1 MDNIYNIVK
10 LKSTEM
16 ATLNLKVKKQKMP
29 NPQSKEAGFVPRV
42 VTNGTADFADIAKY
56 ACKGSTISAPEM
68 EASSKLFCEAAAEQ
82 IKNGYI
88 VDLGPLGKLYPSVT
102 GKWAKNKEDLSK
114 ADLKAKVNYRAGNDI
129 AAAIAGATLSWASEK
144 DEAADNSTDP
154 DNTDP
159 GTGGADSG
167 SGEEF
172 PDLEV

>member
-1 MDNIYNIVK
+1 
-10 LKSTEM
+10 M
-16 ATLNLKVKKQKMP
+16 ATLNLKIKKLPLK
-29 NPQSKEAGFVPRV
+29 NPKTQEAGYAPRLI
-42 VTNGTADFADIAKY
+42 TNGIADFADVSKY
-56 ACKGSTISAPEM
+56 ACKGSPISAPEM

-144 DEAADNSTDP
+144 DEAADNTTDP
-154 DNTDP
+154 DITDP
-159 GTGGADSG
+159 GTDGADSG
-167 SGEEF
+167 SGE
-172 PDLEV
+172 DSSGSGSLI

>member
-1 MDNIYNIVK
+1 MANI
-10 LKSTEM
+10 T
-16 ATLNLKVKKQKMP
+16 LKVKKVPAKNLSTGAM
-29 NPQSKEAGFVPRV
+29 GFAPRV

-102 GKWAKNKEDLSK
+102 GKWEKNKEDLVK
-114 ADLKAKVNYRAGNDI
+114 ANLKAKVNYRAGNDI

-144 DEAADNSTDP
+144 DEAADNTTDP
-154 DNTDP
+154 DITDP
-159 GTGGADSG
+159 GTDGADSG
-167 SGEEF
+167 SGE
-172 PDLEV
+172 DSSGSGSLI

>member
-1 MDNIYNIVK
+1 M
-10 LKSTEM
+10 SQ
-16 ATLNLKVKKQKMP
+16 LNLKIKKLP
-29 NPQSKEAGFVPRV
+29 LANPKTQEAGYAPRLI
-42 VTNGTADFADIAKY
+42 TNGTADFGDIAKY
-56 ACKGSTISAPEM
+56 ACKGSTISSPEM
-68 EASSKLFCEAAAEQ
+68 EAASKLFCEAAAEQ

-172 PDLEV
+172 PDLEA

>member
-1 MDNIYNIVK
+1 MANI
-10 LKSTEM
+10 T
-16 ATLNLKVKKQKMP
+16 LKVKKVP
-29 NPQSKEAGFVPRV
+29 SKNLKTMESGFAARV

-114 ADLKAKVNYRAGNDI
+114 TDLKAKVNYRAGNDI

-172 PDLEV
+172 PDLEA

>member
-1 MDNIYNIVK
+1 MANI
-10 LKSTEM
+10 T
-16 ATLNLKVKKQKMP
+16 LKVKKVP
-29 NPQSKEAGFVPRV
+29 SKNLKTMESGFAARV

-56 ACKGSTISAPEM
+56 ACKGSTISSPEM

-82 IKNGYI
+82 IKDGYI

-154 DNTDP
+154 DNTGP
-159 GTGGADSG
+159 GTGGSTG
-167 SGEEF
+167 GEEEF
-172 PDLEV
+172 PDLEA

>member
-1 MDNIYNIVK
+1 MPK
-10 LKSTEM
+10 
-16 ATLNLKVKKQKMP
+16 LNLKIKKVP
-29 NPQSKEAGFVPRV
+29 LANPKTQEAGYAPRLI
-42 VTNGTADFADIAKY
+42 TNGTADFADIAKY

-102 GKWAKNKEDLSK
+102 GKWEKNKEDLSK

-144 DEAADNSTDP
+144 DEAADNTTDP
-154 DNTDP
+154 DNTDSD
-159 GTGGADSG
+159 TGGSESG
-167 SGEEF
+167 SGE
-172 PDLEV
+172 DSSGSGSLI

>member
-1 MDNIYNIVK
+1 
-10 LKSTEM
+10 M
-16 ATLNLKVKKQKMP
+16 ATLNLKIKKVPLK
-29 NPQSKEAGFVPRV
+29 NPKTQEAGFAPRLI
-42 VTNGTADFADIAKY
+42 TNGTADFADVSKY

-114 ADLKAKVNYRAGNDI
+114 ADLKAKVNYRPGNDI

-144 DEAADNSTDP
+144 DEAADNTTTDP
-154 DNTDP
+154 D
-159 GTGGADSG
+159 TGGSTG
-167 SGEEF
+167 GEEEF
-172 PDLEV
+172 PDIEG

>member
-1 MDNIYNIVK
+1 
-10 LKSTEM
+10 M

-42 VTNGTADFADIAKY
+42 ITNGTADFADVSKY

-82 IKNGYI
+82 LKNGYI

-114 ADLKAKVNYRAGNDI
+114 ADLKAKVNYRPGNDI

-144 DEAADNSTDP
+144 DEAADNTTTDP
-154 DNTDP
+154 D
-159 GTGGADSG
+159 TGGSTG
-167 SGEEF
+167 GEEEF
-172 PDLEV
+172 PDLEG